1 MRGRKAC
8 IVTLVLIHF
17 SPPMPMPLPYSC
29 YKVVLAIHTMA
40 DSGGHFMAKTTL
52 SEDRR
57 RAETAEAGR
66 YSNHHHRR
74 NGREG
79 GRDPGEQARGGGE
92 GRTRTRTQL

>member
-66 YSNHHHRR
+66 YSNHHRR
-74 NGREG
+74 N
-79 GRDPGEQARGGGE
+79 GRDPGEQERRARAGGGRS
-92 GRTRTRTQL
+92 RTHL